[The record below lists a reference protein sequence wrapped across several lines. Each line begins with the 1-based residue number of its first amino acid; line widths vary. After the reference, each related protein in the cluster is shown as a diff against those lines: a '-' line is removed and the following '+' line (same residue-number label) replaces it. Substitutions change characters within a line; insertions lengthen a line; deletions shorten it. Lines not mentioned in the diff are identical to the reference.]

1 MCWSCHD
8 RLHRVDAFDPR
19 IPYTFVTGDESV
31 AAQDNSPIIYLM
43 SGNPLSVASYASR
56 TALLRGHER
65 NYRHRCL
72 TAPAG

>member
-31 AAQDNSPIIYLM
+31 AAQDNSPIMYLM
-43 SGNPLSVASYASR
+43 SGYPVVGRIYVWLS
-56 TALLRGHER
+56 
-65 NYRHRCL
+65 
-72 TAPAG
+72 